1 MSEFQENAPAPT
13 KPRRGKGW
21 VIGLGAVVVLVGG
34 GTLAAPYLLDQAKY
48 KALIQDKVAEATG
61 YSVNWKG
68 NIGISL
74 LPLPGVNLNELTVL
88 NGKTQILQLKE
99 AEVRVALMPLL
110 SGTVKIESVSLNEP
124 QVTLVVD
131 KQGRSTWMTEK
142 LAKGDEAGTADG
154 ETAQSGEK
162 EAGSK
167 PAEISLDALKINKG
181 YLKFTNQQTGSVQE
195 IKDLSSTI
203 RAESVTGPFAAKGDM
218 VYGKNKIE
226 FDAKAGKIDGNQKS
240 YPVSFKVELPDTK
253 VKAEYA
259 GVIAATEPMLVDG
272 EITLLADDLAKTVE
286 ALSGTKPELPEGIGG
301 TTEMKGKIVYDGT
314 KAGLT
319 NLRLGVGELAYT
331 GSVSV
336 SDLKAEAPVLS
347 VNLEPQSNNKDA
359 ASSPLVAALK
369 DLAIKGLGTYKNGQA
384 SIKDGQIT
392 FRGQKIAIDG
402 SYTPAQGEGRP
413 GIDLSVRADTL
424 NVDEL
429 TGSVTEVKN
438 NKAGLSKDG
447 KDKVAAP
454 AANAD
459 ALKGQS
465 LPFDG
470 HVKANIAKL
479 IFGGQAYTPLNADIV
494 SKGNALTINSLTVGG
509 VEGANISAKGRI
521 GDLAALSGIDINASV
536 QVADADTLLQ
546 KFKIEKPAALPGKI
560 GAASLNGTFKGSL
573 ETLAFD
579 GTVSALKFGVTAK
592 GTVAQPM
599 KEPQIDKVSLRIQ
612 HPQFVD
618 AIRTFQPGFGGA
630 PSFRGPLDLSA
641 NIDLVSSKYKVSG
654 IKGNLGATSVAG
666 NLDLATGGSRP
677 SASGALT
684 FGDLVFDATKS
695 GGATSSGG
703 GAGGTSAPASS
714 GGRWSTAPIDTGWMK
729 SFDADLTIKA
739 NSITQDYWKLNNANL
754 SFAMADGVLTVRDL
768 SAGMFGG
775 SVLMN
780 GEVKSGSP
788 VSLKFAMNAKNVDA
802 RQLQSALTSKPSDTL
817 NGTIANVAI
826 DLASSGGSVSGLV
839 NALSGKGEMAGRNII
854 IKGIDVAQLA
864 ETAKGS
870 FKPLERAGSLF
881 TTFQNGQT
889 QFDTFDATFPIQN
902 GVANFTQ
909 LVFDGPRAKIDGKGN
924 VNLPRWTVDLTNTV
938 TVKGTDIPPFDV
950 TIKGPLDNPLQAGGN
965 IIEDYLR
972 AKAQKKIEKLLVN
985 EIEKRFGGG
994 KAAETAAPDAAA
1006 DGTVAPAPAPKASKE
1021 EKAIKALQGLFGQ

>member
-1 MSEFQENAPAPT
+1 MSEFQENAPAT
-13 KPRRGKGW
+13 AKPRRRKGW
-21 VIGLGAVVVLVGG
+21 MIGVGVVALLVGG

-48 KALIQDKVAEATG
+48 KALIQEKVTEATG
-61 YSVNWKG
+61 YSVDWKG
-68 NIGISL
+68 NIGISI

-110 SGTVKIESVSLNEP
+110 SGNIQIESVSLDEP
-124 QVTLVVD
+124 QVTLIVD
-131 KQGRSTWMTEK
+131 KQGRSSWMTEK
-142 LAKGDEAGTADG
+142 MAKGEDAAPQETQESADG
-154 ETAQSGEK
+154 GE
-162 EAGSK
+162 ASK
-167 PAEISLDALKINKG
+167 PAEITLDALKINKG
-181 YLKFTNQQTGSVQE
+181 YLKFTNEQTGAMQE

-203 RAESVTGPFAAKGDM
+203 RAESMTGPFAAKGDM
-218 VYGKNKIE
+218 VYGKNKIA

-240 YPVSFKVELPDTK
+240 YPVSFKVELPDSK
-253 VKAEYA
+253 VKAEYG
-259 GVIAATEPMLVDG
+259 GVIAATDPMLVDG
-272 EITLLADDLAKTVE
+272 DVTLLADDLAKTVE
-286 ALSGTKPELPEGIGG
+286 ALSGAKPELPDGIGG
-301 TTEMKGKIVYDGT
+301 ATEVKGKILFDGT
-314 KAGLT
+314 KAALS
-319 NLRLGVGELAYT
+319 NLRVAVGELAYT
-331 GSVSV
+331 GSVAV
-336 SDLKAEAPVLS
+336 NDLKADAPALS
-347 VNLEPQSNNKDA
+347 VNLVPQPNNKDS

-369 DLAIKGLGTYKNGQA
+369 DLAIKGMGTYKNGQA
-384 SIKDGQIT
+384 TIKDGEIT
-392 FRGQKIAIDG
+392 FRGQKIDVDG
-402 SYTPAQGEGRP
+402 SFSPAQGEGRP
-413 GIDLSVRADTL
+413 TINLAVRANTL
-424 NVDEL
+424 NADEL
-429 TGSVTEVKN
+429 TGSTPEVKPA
-438 NKAGLSKDG
+438 KATLAKDEKG
-447 KDKVAAP
+447 KALP
-454 AANAD
+454 AAD
-459 ALKGQS
+459 AKSLQGMS

-470 HVKANIAKL
+470 QVKANIAKL

-521 GDLAALSGIDINASV
+521 GDLAALSGIDLTASV
-536 QVADADTLLQ
+536 QVADADALLQ
-546 KFKIEKPAALPGKI
+546 KFKVEKPEALPKKI
-560 GAASLNGTFKGSL
+560 GAASLNGAFKGSL
-573 ETLAFD
+573 ESLAFD
-579 GTVSALKFGVTAK
+579 GTVSALKFGITAK

-599 KEPQIDKVSLRIQ
+599 KEPKVDKVALRIQ
-612 HPQFVD
+612 HPQFVE
-618 AIRTFQPGFGGA
+618 AIRTFQPGFAGA

-641 NIDLVSSKYKVSG
+641 AIDLDGSKYKVSG
-654 IKGNLGATSVAG
+654 IKGNLGSTSVAG
-666 NLDLATGGSRP
+666 NLDLSTGGSRP
-677 SASGALT
+677 SAAGALN

-695 GGATSSGG
+695 GGSSSGASSGG
-703 GAGGTSAPASS
+703 GSSAPASS
-714 GGRWSTAPIDTGWMK
+714 GERWSTAPIDTAWMK

-754 SFAMADGVLTVRDL
+754 SFAMNDGALTVRDL

-788 VSLKFAMNAKNVDA
+788 VALKFAMNAKNVDA
-802 RQLQSALTSKPSDTL
+802 RQLQSALTSKVSDTL
-817 NGTIANVAI
+817 NGTIASVVI
-826 DLASSGGSVSGLV
+826 DISSSGSSVAALV
-839 NALSGKGEMAGRNII
+839 NALSGKGTMEGRNII

-881 TTFQNGQT
+881 GSFQNGQT
-889 QFDTFDATFPIQN
+889 QFDTFDATFPIAQ

-909 LVFDGPRAKIDGKGN
+909 LTFDGPRAKIDGKGT
-924 VNLPRWTVDLTNTV
+924 VNLPRWTIDLTNTV

-994 KAAETAAPDAAA
+994 KAADAVAPAA
-1006 DGTVAPAPAPKASKE
+1006 DGTVATEPAPKASKE

>member
-1 MSEFQENAPAPT
+1 MSEFQETAPAAA

-21 VIGLGAVVVLVGG
+21 LIGLGAVVVLVGG

-61 YSVNWKG
+61 YSVDWKG
-68 NIGISL
+68 NIGISI
-74 LPLPGVNLNELTVL
+74 LPMPGVDLNELTVF
-88 NGKTQILQLKE
+88 NGKTQILQLKQ

-110 SGTVKIESVSLNEP
+110 SGNIQISSVSLDEP

-131 KQGRSTWMTEK
+131 RQGRSTWMTEK
-142 LAKGDEAGTADG
+142 ISKGEDQAKPSCEGEDCTA
-154 ETAQSGEK
+154 EQAQD
-162 EAGSK
+162 SK
-167 PAEISLDALKINKG
+167 PAEITLDALKINKG
-181 YLKFTNQQTGSVQE
+181 YLKFTNEQTKSVQE
-195 IKDLSSTI
+195 LKDLNSII
-203 RAESVTGPFAAKGDM
+203 RAESMTGPFAAKGDM
-218 VYGKNKIE
+218 VYGKNKIAY
-226 FDAKAGKIDGNQKS
+226 DAKAGKIDGNQKS
-240 YPVSFKVELPDTK
+240 YPVSFKVELPDSK

-259 GVIAATEPMLVDG
+259 GVIATAGLLVDG
-272 EITLLADDLAKTVE
+272 EITLLADDLANTMQ
-286 ALSGTKPELPEGIGG
+286 ALSGTKPQLPDGIGG
-301 TTEMKGKIVYDGT
+301 ATEVKSKILYDGG
-314 KAGLT
+314 KADLS
-319 NLRLGVGELAYT
+319 NLRLAVGELAYT
-331 GSVSV
+331 GGVSV
-336 SDLKAEAPVLS
+336 SDLKAEAPSLAVSLA
-347 VNLEPQSNNKDA
+347 PQPNNNNT

-369 DLAIKGLGTYKNGQA
+369 DLSVKGLGTYKNGQA
-384 SIKDGQIT
+384 SIRDGEIT
-392 FRGQKIAIDG
+392 FRGQKIMLDG
-402 SYTPAQGEGRP
+402 SFSPAEGEGRP
-413 GIDLSVRADTL
+413 NIDLAVRADTI
-424 NVDEL
+424 NADEL
-429 TGSVTEVKN
+429 TGAVPSAKPAKSTLAKGE
-438 NKAGLSKDG
+438 KASAL
-447 KDKVAAP
+447 P
-454 AANAD
+454 ASD
-459 ALKGQS
+459 AKSLQGMS

-521 GDLAALSGIDINASV
+521 GDLSALSGIDLTTSV
-536 QVADADTLLQ
+536 QVADADALLQ
-546 KFKIEKPAALPGKI
+546 KFKVEKPEALPKKI
-560 GAASLNGTFKGSL
+560 GAASLNGAFKGSL
-573 ETLAFD
+573 ENLAFD
-579 GTVSALKFGVTAK
+579 GTLSALKFGVTAK
-592 GTVAQPM
+592 GTVAQPL
-599 KEPQIDKVSLRIQ
+599 KQPALDKVTLRVQ
-612 HPQFVD
+612 HPQFVE
-618 AIRTFQPGFGGA
+618 AIRTFQPGFAGA

-641 NIDLVSSKYKVSG
+641 AIDLDGSNYKVSG
-654 IKGNLGATSVAG
+654 IKGNLGATSIAG

-677 SASGALT
+677 SAAGALT

-695 GGATSSGG
+695 GGSAPSGS
-703 GAGGTSAPASS
+703 AGGSAPAAASS
-714 GGRWSTAPIDTGWMK
+714 GERWSSAPIDTAWMK

-739 NSITQDYWKLNNANL
+739 NSITQGYWKLSNANL
-754 SFAMADGVLTVRDL
+754 SFALADGALNVRDL

-780 GEVKSGSP
+780 GQVKSGSP
-788 VSLKFAMNAKNVDA
+788 LSLTFAMNAKNVDA
-802 RQLQSALTSKPSDTL
+802 RQLQSALTSKVADTL

-826 DLASSGGSVSGLV
+826 DLSSSGASVAALV
-839 NALSGKGEMAGRNII
+839 NALNGKGSMEGRNII
-854 IKGIDVAQLA
+854 IKGIDIAQLA

-881 TTFQNGQT
+881 SSFQNGQT
-889 QFDTFDATFPIQN
+889 QFDTFDANFPIQN

-909 LVFDGPRAKIDGKGN
+909 LAFDGPRAKIEGKGN

-994 KAAETAAPDAAA
+994 KAAETAAPAA
-1006 DGTVAPAPAPKASKE
+1006 DGTVATEPAPKASKE

>member
-1 MSEFQENAPAPT
+1 MSEFQETAPAT
-13 KPRRGKGW
+13 AKPRRGKGW
-21 VIGLGAVVVLVGG
+21 MIGFGAVVVLVGG

-61 YSVNWKG
+61 YSVDWKG

-74 LPLPGVNLNELTVL
+74 LPLPGVNLHELTVL
-88 NGKTQILQLKE
+88 NGKTQILKLKE

-110 SGTVKIESVSLNEP
+110 SGNVKVESVSLNEP
-124 QVTLVVD
+124 QVTLIVD

-142 LAKGDEAGTADG
+142 LSKGDDGAVDTENSQGTSEG
-154 ETAQSGEK
+154 
-162 EAGSK
+162 GSK

-195 IKDLSSTI
+195 IIDLSSTI
-203 RAESVTGPFAAKGDM
+203 RAESVRGPFAAKGDM
-218 VYGKNKIE
+218 LYGKNKIE

-240 YPVSFKVELPDTK
+240 YPVSFKVEIPDTK

-259 GVIAATEPMLVDG
+259 GVIAATEPVHVDG
-272 EITLLADDLAKTVE
+272 EITLLADDLAKTIE
-286 ALSGTKPELPEGIGG
+286 AVSGTKPELPDGIGG
-301 TTEMKGKIVYDGT
+301 TTEVKGKIVYDGT

-319 NLRLGVGELAYT
+319 NLRLAVGELAYT

-336 SDLKAEAPVLS
+336 NDLAAEAPVLS

-369 DLAIKGLGTYKNGQA
+369 DLAIKGLGTYKNGEA

-392 FRGQKIAIDG
+392 FRGQKISVDG

-413 GIDLSVRADTL
+413 NIDVAVRADTL

-429 TGSVTEVKN
+429 TGTSPAVKVD
-438 NKAGLSKDG
+438 KAVLAKDG
-447 KDKVAAP
+447 KGKSVP
-454 AANAD
+454 AAD
-459 ALKGQS
+459 AKDLKGQS
-465 LPFDG
+465 LPFNG

-521 GDLAALSGIDINASV
+521 ADLSALTGIDLNASV
-536 QVADADTLLQ
+536 QVADADTLMQ
-546 KFKIEKPAALPGKI
+546 KFKIEKPAALPAKI
-560 GAASLNGTFKGSL
+560 GAASLNGSFKGSL
-573 ETLAFD
+573 DNLSFD
-579 GTVSALKFGVTAK
+579 GTVSALKFAVTAK
-592 GTVAQPM
+592 GTVANPT
-599 KEPQIDKVSLRIQ
+599 KEPAVDKVSLRIQ

-641 NIDLVSSKYKVSG
+641 NIDLDGSKYKVSG
-654 IKGNLGATSVAG
+654 IKGNLGATTVAG

-677 SASGALT
+677 SAAGALT

-695 GGATSSGG
+695 GSAGSSGS
-703 GAGGTSAPASS
+703 GAAGSASAPASS
-714 GGRWSTAPIDTGWMK
+714 GGRWSSAPIDTAWMK

-788 VSLKFAMNAKNVDA
+788 VALKFAMNAKNVDA

-826 DLASSGGSVSGLV
+826 DVASSGGSVAALV

-902 GVANFTQ
+902 GIANFTQ
-909 LVFDGPRAKIDGKGN
+909 LIFDGPRAKIEGRGN

-1006 DGTVAPAPAPKASKE
+1006 DGTVAPAPKASKE